1 MDSSEKESREPDGAG
16 SAADQESQIKENYPK
31 IGRDARSR
39 GAPWFKLWSSEWL
52 AKTRRVG
59 MTDVGI
65 LITWLAA
72 MHEAGR
78 PLEDDEKRLGRLCG
92 CRTSTIRKAR
102 ETLLADGLIVS
113 TGLGLWSPIMQQQIE
128 SEHIKSKLAQQ
139 NVSQR
144 WKKDKQNQ
152 RQDDTGVSQE
162 EEDIDASGGGQSPP
176 PTAGEQSSD
185 SESYDQAPRDELD
198 AHPRAVKGEEI
209 YNDDVGWC
217 RIGDVLDY
225 NVVVIA
231 ADGRRGYLNDEG
243 GEIPLRLAPFQSVDD
258 VPF

>member
-1 MDSSEKESREPDGAG
+1 V
-16 SAADQESQIKENYPK
+16 DQESQIEENYPK

-92 CRTSTIRKAR
+92 CRTNTIRKAR

-113 TGLGLWSPIMQQQIE
+113 TELGLWSPIMQQQIE

-162 EEDIDASGGGQSPP
+162 EEDIDASGGEPRPP

-185 SESYDQAPRDELD
+185 SALYESAPRDELD
-198 AHPRAVKGEEI
+198 AHPRAVEGEEI
-209 YNDDVGWC
+209 LHVKEGRCRVDVVF
-217 RIGDVLDY
+217 DSD
-225 NVVVIA
+225 VVVIT
-231 ADGRRGYLNDEG
+231 ADGRRGYLSDKG
-243 GEIPLRLAPFQSVDD
+243 GAIPLSRAPFQSEDD